1 MSKVII
7 GIHGLGNKPPK
18 DLLRDWWKLAILEG
32 LSKIDPKIELPDFE
46 MVYWADILY
55 DKPLD
60 YSLTDIQSPYYLD
73 EKYIPASEE
82 STVEEHPY
90 RIKFIK
96 YVGQKLNGLLL
107 NKDMSLNYS
116 SITDAIVSKY
126 FRDLAIYYDV
136 PTEDEE
142 SKVAGA
148 RDKIRNKLIEV
159 MEKHKGKDIF
169 LIAHSMGSI
178 ISYDVLS
185 FILPHITVKTL
196 ATIGSPLGLPI
207 VVSRIVSEQKL
218 KLKLNG
224 SAVLSTPPCV
234 TNNWFNF
241 SDVTDNVAFNYQLA
255 DDFSENE
262 RGVKPKDFIVTNNYS
277 INGNPNPHKSF
288 GYLRTPEFSQIIYDF
303 VSEKRVKLKTRVK
316 LRIAEF
322 INRLKSKSS

>member
-18 DLLRDWWKLAILEG
+18 ELLQDWWKLAILEG
-32 LSKIDPKIELPDFE
+32 LSKIVPKVELPDFE

-55 DKPLD
+55 NKPLD

-82 STVEEHPY
+82 ATVEEHPY

-96 YVGQKLNGLLL
+96 YIGQKLNGLLL

-116 SITDAIVSKY
+116 SITDSIVRKY
-126 FRDLAIYYDV
+126 FRDLAIYYNM
-136 PTEDEE
+136 PTEDKEL
-142 SKVAGA
+142 KVIGA
-148 RDKIRNKLIEV
+148 RDKIRNRLIEV
-159 MEKHKGKDIF
+159 LEKHKGKDIF

-178 ISYDVLS
+178 ISFDVLS
-185 FILPHITVKTL
+185 FILPYINIKTL

-207 VVSRIVSEQKL
+207 VVSRIASEQKL
-218 KLKLNG
+218 KLNG
-224 SAVLSTPPCV
+224 STVLSTPPCV
-234 TNNWFNF
+234 TKSWFNF
-241 SDVTDNVAFNYQLA
+241 SDITDNVTFNYQLA

-262 RGVKPKDFIVTNNYS
+262 RGIKPKDFIVTNNYS

-288 GYLRTPEFSQIIYDF
+288 GYLRTPELAQVICDF
-303 VSEKRVKLKTRVK
+303 VSEKRVKLKTKVK
-316 LRIAEF
+316 LRIAKY
-322 INRLKSKSS
+322 INRIKSKSL